1 MRGQLDDEL
10 SISQRHGMRRDNET
24 AVGHCRERHDAFFD
38 VDRVTNGKTGQ
49 LYRERHSGGFFGGVE
64 ETDIGRCVWIE
75 NESGASSAGRN
86 LFE

>member
-10 SISQRHGMRRDNET
+10 AISQRHGMRRDNET
-24 AVGHCRERHDAFFD
+24 AVKPCRERRDAFFD

-49 LYRERHSGGFFGGVE
+49 LYRERHSGGFGGVE
-64 ETDIGRCVWIE
+64 KTDIGRCVWIE
-75 NESGASSAGRN
+75 DESGASSAGRD